1 MGRNMFDL
9 ILVQGCALTGK
20 HNGQATTRMIH
31 FVGNFI
37 YFTLFIQAP
46 YFFILSLCFGFDISV
61 FVYFD
66 LLYYIWYIFWLP
78 FFRVNV
84 IFLC

>member
-46 YFFILSLCFGFDISV
+46 YFLYYHFVSVLILVSLFILIYSIIFGT
-61 FVYFD
+61 
-66 LLYYIWYIFWLP
+66 
-78 FFRVNV
+78 FFGYLS
-84 IFLC
+84 FGLM